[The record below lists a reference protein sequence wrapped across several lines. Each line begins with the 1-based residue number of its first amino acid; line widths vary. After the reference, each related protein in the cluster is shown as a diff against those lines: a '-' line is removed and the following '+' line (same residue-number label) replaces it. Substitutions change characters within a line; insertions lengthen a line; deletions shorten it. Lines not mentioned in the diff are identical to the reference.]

1 MRDYQYKDVSIT
13 PIEEQY
19 LSLIRIHRNEYDTW
33 VNLSDVNLLHQDQQ
47 LKWYKNLVFDN
58 TKKYFILWNAVD
70 IPIGLIR
77 IDEIDYINRSARV
90 GCDVFSSFR
99 RSGFGTKAMELTI
112 NYCFEVLN
120 LHRLW
125 LSVAEYNHAAYAV
138 YKKVGFITEG
148 TQKDALYRFGK
159 YNDYIMMSLIRGEN
173 DE

>member
-1 MRDYQYKDVSIT
+1 MRDYKYKDVSIA
-13 PIEEQY
+13 PIEEHW
-19 LSLIRIHRNEYDTW
+19 LPLIRAHRNEYDTW

-47 LKWYKNLVFDN
+47 LKWYKNLVFDT
-58 TKKYFILWNAVD
+58 TKKYFILWNDVD
-70 IPIGLIR
+70 TPIGLIR

-90 GCDVFSSFR
+90 GCDVFSGFR
-99 RSGFGTKAMELTI
+99 GDGFGTKAMELTI
-112 NYCFEVLN
+112 NYCFGILN

-159 YNDYIMMSLIRGEN
+159 YNNYTMMSLIKGEEN
-173 DE
+173 G